1 MASPAVAATAVVRAA
16 VDRPKSKPVP
26 LGYPVGSNTFQ
37 SRVLFILKETAPYS
51 KIINVLELDM
61 TKSRINKIIL
71 NSSGIFSDDKLEI
84 ITEAFTIAVRSTR
97 KLLQVLPNIDVV
109 FYHNPEMVIP
119 ETGIGGNTDTQNIIM
134 IPLDAD
140 FGLNQHELM
149 LTICHEL
156 HHAVRMSQLGD
167 TDSLLK
173 KIVSEGLA
181 DQFELEIDP
190 NHHPI
195 TYRKDLSSEDIQR
208 GLRDLR
214 QIIQSKDGEYDYYEW
229 FFGYGKY
236 PNWFGYTI
244 GNFIISKYWEKSE
257 LTPAE
262 LVNQSAEGFIPFLD
276 ELIS

>member
-1 MASPAVAATAVVRAA
+1 MRSRSVTARALASRGLVRISEHGASWRAEPTERGRVWPEPTEDDDAPERPARALTQPDAAVVDDEHVGATVRAM
-16 VDRPKSKPVP
+16 R
-26 LGYPVGSNTFQ
+26 
-37 SRVLFILKETAPYS
+37 RVQRT
-51 KIINVLELDM
+51 
-61 TKSRINKIIL
+61 
-71 NSSGIFSDDKLEI
+71 
-84 ITEAFTIAVRSTR
+84 
-97 KLLQVLPNIDVV
+97 
-109 FYHNPEMVIP
+109 
-119 ETGIGGNTDTQNIIM
+119 
-134 IPLDAD
+134 
-140 FGLNQHELM
+140 M

-156 HHAVRMSQLGD
+156 HHAARMSQLGD

-244 GNFIISKYWEKSE
+244 GNFIISNYWEKSE